1 MKPLVKPLMKHRM
14 RATRLAVA
22 ALVTALA
29 ATACGGGKQ
38 TGNTAASGG
47 KGGRLTIAT
56 GPTTGVYYQIGGG
69 LAELISDN
77 LDGYR
82 ATATTTGAS
91 VQNIQGL
98 GAGTYDIAFSLM
110 DTAGDAVEGTEAFD
124 APQQVEALTRLYP
137 NHTQVLVRADSG
149 INSLQDMKG
158 RRVSTGAPGSGTEV
172 IANRL
177 LRAAG
182 LDPAKDVTAERLGL
196 AESVDAMK
204 DSTIDALFWSGGLPS
219 GGITDL
225 TTSLKKDVQLLDV
238 TPQLPALN
246 KEYGDVYQRGSIPA
260 SVYNQPRDVPT
271 IVVPNVLLVKKG
283 FDPDLAADIVNLIY
297 AKKSDLVK
305 VNAAATD
312 IEIDQAQAVSPVPL
326 NSGAERALKEL
337 ARKS

>member
-1 MKPLVKPLMKHRM
+1 MKHRM
-14 RATRLAVA
+14 RAARLAVA

-38 TGNTAASGG
+38 TDNTAASGG

-56 GPTTGVYYQIGGG
+56 GTTTGVYYQIGGG

-82 ATATTTGAS
+82 ATATSTGAS

-110 DTAGDAVEGTEAFD
+110 DTASNAVEGKEAFD
-124 APQQVEALTRLYP
+124 TPQDVEALTRLYP
-137 NHTQVLVRADSG
+137 NYTQVLVRADSG
-149 INSLQDMKG
+149 ITSLKDMKG
-158 RRVSTGAPGSGTEV
+158 KRVSTGAPGSGTEV

-177 LRAAG
+177 LEAAG
-182 LDPAKDVTAERLGL
+182 LDPAKDITAERLAL
-196 AESVDAMK
+196 PESVDGMK

-225 TTSLKKDVQLLDV
+225 TTSLKKEVRLLDI

-246 KEYGDVYQRGSIPA
+246 KKYGDVYRSGSIPA
-260 SVYNQPRDVPT
+260 SVYNQPKDVPT
-271 IVVPNVLLVKKG
+271 IVVQNVLLVKTG
-283 FDPDLAADIVNLIY
+283 FDPDLAADIVNLMY
-297 AKKSDLVK
+297 EKKTELEK
-305 VNAAATD
+305 VNPAATE
-312 IEIDQAQAVSPVPL
+312 IEVDQAQDVSPVPL
-326 NSGAERALKEL
+326 NPGAEKALKDL
-337 ARKS
+337 AQKS

>member
-1 MKPLVKPLMKHRM
+1 MKHRM

-38 TGNTAASGG
+38 TDNTSASSG

-56 GPTTGVYYQIGGG
+56 GATTGVYYQIGGG
-69 LAELISDN
+69 LAELISGN
-77 LDGYR
+77 IDGYR
-82 ATATTTGAS
+82 ATATSTGAS

-110 DTAGDAVEGTEAFD
+110 DTADDAVEGKEGFD
-124 APQQVEALTRLYP
+124 APQEIEALTRLYP
-137 NHTQVLVRADSG
+137 NYTQVLVRADSG
-149 INSLQDMKG
+149 IKSLEDMKG
-158 RRVSTGAPGSGTEV
+158 KRVSTGAPASGTEV

-177 LRAAG
+177 LKAAG
-182 LDPAKDVTAERLGL
+182 LDPAKDVTAERLAL
-196 AESVDAMK
+196 PESVDAMK

-225 TTSLKKDVQLLDV
+225 TTSLKKDVRLLDV

-246 KEYGDVYQRGSIPA
+246 QEYGDVYQKGSIPA
-260 SVYNQPRDVPT
+260 SVYNQSKDVPT
-271 IVVPNVLLVKKG
+271 IVVANVLLVKKG

-297 AKKSDLVK
+297 EKKSELEK
-305 VNAAATD
+305 VNAAATE
-312 IEIDQAQAVSPVPL
+312 IELAQAQAVSPVPL
-326 NSGAERALKEL
+326 NAGAENALKAL
-337 ARKS
+337 AQKS

>member
-1 MKPLVKPLMKHRM
+1 M

-38 TGNTAASGG
+38 TDNTGASSG

-56 GPTTGVYYQIGGG
+56 GATTGVYYQIGGG
-69 LAELISDN
+69 LAELISGN
-77 LDGYR
+77 IDGYR
-82 ATATTTGAS
+82 ATATSTGAS

-110 DTAGDAVEGTEAFD
+110 DTAGDAVEGKEGFD
-124 APQQVEALTRLYP
+124 APQEIEALTRLYP
-137 NHTQVLVRADSG
+137 NYTQVLVRADSG
-149 INSLQDMKG
+149 IKSLEDMKG
-158 RRVSTGAPGSGTEV
+158 KRVSTGAPASGTEV

-177 LRAAG
+177 LKAAG
-182 LDPAKDVTAERLGL
+182 LNPAKDVTAERLAL
-196 AESVDAMK
+196 PESVDAMK

-225 TTSLKKDVQLLDV
+225 TTSLKKDVRLLDV

-246 KEYGDVYQRGSIPA
+246 QEYGDVYQKGSIPA
-260 SVYNQPRDVPT
+260 SVYNQSKDVPT
-271 IVVPNVLLVKKG
+271 IVVANVLLVKKG

-297 AKKSDLVK
+297 EKKSELEK
-305 VNAAATD
+305 VNAAATE
-312 IEIDQAQAVSPVPL
+312 IELAQAQAVSPVPL
-326 NSGAERALKEL
+326 NAGAENALKAL
-337 ARKS
+337 AQKS